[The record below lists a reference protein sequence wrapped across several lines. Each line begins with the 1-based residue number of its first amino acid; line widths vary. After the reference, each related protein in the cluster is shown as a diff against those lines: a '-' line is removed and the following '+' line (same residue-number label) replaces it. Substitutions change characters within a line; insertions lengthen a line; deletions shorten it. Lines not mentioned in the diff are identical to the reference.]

1 MWCQFQ
7 LKDEK
12 GQLMGVD
19 TSKLLIA
26 NSGNDL
32 PVRNGSA
39 AFYLSHCISRKMSLS
54 HRMYVNNLFI
64 FKILVGY

>member
-1 MWCQFQ
+1 
-7 LKDEK
+7 
-12 GQLMGVD
+12 MGVD

-64 FKILVGY
+64 FKTLVGY